1 MKSWAVLAV
10 TAVAGGL
17 GGFLIGKAKSGAD
30 AASSSQAVEQGAGLL
45 SGGDQRSGSVSA
57 GPTRNTSTVG
67 GMNRN
72 NLRRELDTIKRDPN
86 PVNRFA
92 SLTQL
97 LGNLSEDNVSQVLSA
112 FNGIPMRYE
121 HREEYQMLIY
131 AWAAFDPEAALAFV
145 DENANSRSIRKND
158 LLNPLVA
165 SWASQDPDATLEWI
179 NELPEGERSNQ
190 LMTGLME
197 GWATKDPYAAAE
209 YLQEN
214 VEPGKDREKL
224 AGEIASHLFKQDPD
238 AAAKWAESQADLG
251 FRAEAFEELAED
263 WASVDPKALAGWL
276 GQYADEEYSAE
287 AFQDLARA
295 WVSEDPTAAT
305 EYFQD
310 LPDGKAKETGIYEMA
325 VTWGKDD
332 LGALGEWLNGL
343 PDSNVT
349 DLGVKAYVN
358 RLAKD
363 SPQAAIDSALSITGD
378 DVRNETVQDLGK
390 NWYRQDP
397 EAATAWASANGVPV
411 ESFQSNND
419 TIRMTINGEE
429 IEVPTGAPLNQDI
442 LPNLGNTRADF
453 GDGANNIQQIQGTIE
468 QLQSQG
474 ITIDDLNSVAVEQ
487 SLIDEGAVIEVNTE
501 QPQ

>member
-1 MKSWAVLAV
+1 MKSWVVLVVA
-10 TAVAGGL
+10 AVAGGC
-17 GGFLIGKAKSGAD
+17 GGFLIGKAKSGTEAV
-30 AASSSQAVEQGAGLL
+30 SSSRELQQGAGLM
-45 SGGDQRSGSVSA
+45 SGGDQGSGNVSA
-57 GPTRNTSTVG
+57 GPNRTTSTVD

-86 PVNRFA
+86 PINRFA

-97 LGNLSEDNVSQVLSA
+97 LGDLSEDNLSQVLSA
-112 FNGIPMRYE
+112 FHEIPMRYE

-131 AWAAFDPEAALAFV
+131 AWAGFDPKAALKFV

-179 NELPEGERSNQ
+179 NELPENERSIQ
-190 LMTGLME
+190 LLAGLME

-209 YLQEN
+209 YLQAN

-224 AGEIASHLFKQDPD
+224 AGEIASHLFKQNPND
-238 AAAKWAESQADLG
+238 AAKWAESQSDLG

-263 WASVDPKALAGWL
+263 WASVDPNSLAGWL
-276 GQYADEEYSAE
+276 GDHAEEDYSAE

-295 WVSEDPTAAT
+295 WVSQDPSAAT
-305 EYFQD
+305 AYFEN
-310 LPDGKAKETGIYEMA
+310 LPDGTVKETGIYEMA

-349 DLGVKAYVN
+349 DQGVKAYVN

-378 DVRNETVQDLGK
+378 EVRNETVQNLGQ
-390 NWYRQDP
+390 NWFRQDP

-411 ESFQSNND
+411 ENFQSKND

-429 IEVPTGAPLNQDI
+429 IEVPTGAANVDLITP
-442 LPNLGNTRADF
+442 GNVH
-453 GDGANNIQQIQGTIE
+453 QIQGSIE
-468 QLQSQG
+468 QLQDVG
-474 ITIDDLNSVAVEQ
+474 IVIESSPTVERVIDGVSVENELTIDAESLDGAAIQ
-487 SLIDEGAVIEVNTE
+487 RSLID
-501 QPQ
+501 